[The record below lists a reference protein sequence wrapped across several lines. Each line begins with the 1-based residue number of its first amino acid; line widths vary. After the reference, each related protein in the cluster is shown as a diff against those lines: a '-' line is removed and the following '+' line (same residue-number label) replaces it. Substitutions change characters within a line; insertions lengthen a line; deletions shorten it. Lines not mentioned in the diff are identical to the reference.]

1 MIDGSFVC
9 YRGKYAKRLF
19 PRIYHHSRLYM
30 SFFTLMSLRRSVF
43 VEMGAFMGPNVKR
56 EAKIR
61 SLASLA
67 DVLLLKN

>member
-1 MIDGSFVC
+1 MIDGSFAC

-19 PRIYHHSRLYM
+19 PRIYRHTRVCMCFY
-30 SFFTLMSLRRSVF
+30 FGRRTGKLLSSNS
-43 VEMGAFMGPNVKR
+43 ELLWASVKR

-67 DVLLLKN
+67 DLPLLKN